1 MKTRNFLYV
10 LALSFG
16 LFAATSCSNEDNE
29 GETIVPIQGKYELSQ
44 IGTADANGNN
54 EVLIDA
60 PQNESG
66 CSKDYLELKLSNV
79 AVMGDY
85 SGDDCNKTETTGTY
99 VRSHNDLTIT
109 IGNISSV
116 SDIMNLTNKEL
127 KLRNKA
133 TGAITVYKR

>member
-16 LFAATSCSNEDNE
+16 LFAATSCSNDDND
-29 GETIVPIQGKYELSQ
+29 GETIVPIQGKYELSKTGG
-44 IGTADANGNN
+44 IINGN

-60 PQNESG
+60 IENESG

-79 AVMGDY
+79 AVIGDY
-85 SGDDCNKTETTGTY
+85 DGANCDKTETTGTY

-109 IGNISSV
+109 IGNAATT

-127 KLRNKA
+127 KLKDKT
-133 TGAITVYKR
+133 TGVITVYTR